1 MKNAAIALVLSLG
14 FHFALGAVFAF
25 GLMASD
31 APEVS
36 VRLDLSNVELS
47 FAPDED
53 ESAAP
58 VAAASASEVAPQ
70 KPAPKP
76 PPVEDVVVAE
86 IAPAALPPDA
96 PPAELRDPEET
107 PPQVETPPSP
117 PPAPSSEARP
127 APRQAKV
134 DAPPRLRRNIRP
146 VYPEGA
152 RERGES
158 GAVTLEILVGADGTV
173 ADVSVAASSWFAALD
188 EAALKAARRARFVPA
203 ESGGRPV
210 ASRARLTLDYKLS
223 DR

>member
-1 MKNAAIALVLSLG
+1 MKNAAIAVVLSLA
-14 FHFALGAVFAF
+14 FHFAIGALLAV
-25 GLMASD
+25 GLTASD

-58 VAAASASEVAPQ
+58 AAAVAAPEVAPQ

-76 PPVEDVVVAE
+76 PAVEDVVAAE

-96 PPAELRDPEET
+96 PPAEVRAPEEA

-158 GAVTLEILVGADGTV
+158 GAVTIEILVGADGSV
-173 ADVSVAASSWFAALD
+173 ADVSVAASSGFADLD
-188 EAALKAARRARFVPA
+188 EAAVKAARRARFVPA

-210 ASRARLTLDYKLS
+210 ASRARLTLDYKLN

>member
-58 VAAASASEVAPQ
+58 VAAASAPEVAPQ

-107 PPQVETPPSP
+107 PSHVETPPSP
-117 PPAPSSEARP
+117 PPAPLSEARP

-173 ADVSVAASSWFAALD
+173 ADVSVAVSSGFAALD

>member
-14 FHFALGAVFAF
+14 LHFALGALFAV

-47 FAPDED
+47 FAPEEE

-58 VAAASASEVAPQ
+58 ASAAAPHDVPPQ
-70 KPAPKP
+70 TPAPKP
-76 PPVEDVVVAE
+76 PPVEEVTAAE
-86 IAPAALPPDA
+86 VAPAALPPDA
-96 PPAELRDPEET
+96 PPAEVRDPVEP
-107 PPQVETPPSP
+107 PPQVETPPPQSA
-117 PPAPSSEARP
+117 PAAEAHP

-134 DAPPRLRRNIRP
+134 DAPPRPRKSIRP
-146 VYPEGA
+146 VYPEDA

-158 GAVTLEILVGADGTV
+158 GDVVLEISVGADG
-173 ADVSVAASSWFAALD
+173 SVDAVRVLASTGFAALD
-188 EAALKAARRARFVPA
+188 EAAVKAARLARFVPA

-210 ASRARLTLDYKLS
+210 ASRARLTLSFKL
-223 DR
+223 R

>member
-25 GLMASD
+25 GLVASD
-31 APEVS
+31 VPEVS

-58 VAAASASEVAPQ
+58 AAAAAAPEVAPQ

-76 PPVEDVVVAE
+76 PQAEDDVAAE
-86 IAPAALPPDA
+86 IAPSALPPDA
-96 PPAELRDPEET
+96 PPAEVRDPEEV

-117 PPAPSSEARP
+117 PPMPSSEARP
-127 APRQAKV
+127 APRQARV
-134 DAPPRLRRNIRP
+134 DAPPRLRRNICP

-158 GAVTLEILVGADGTV
+158 GAVTLEILVGADGKV
-173 ADVSVAASSWFAALD
+173 ADVSVAASSGFAALD
-188 EAALKAARRARFVPA
+188 EAAVKAARRARFVPA

-210 ASRARLTLDYKLS
+210 ASRARLTLDYKLNEK
-223 DR
+223 

>member
-58 VAAASASEVAPQ
+58 VAAASAPEVAPQ

-76 PPVEDVVVAE
+76 PPVEDVVAAE

-117 PPAPSSEARP
+117 PMPSSEARP
-127 APRQAKV
+127 APRQARV

-173 ADVSVAASSWFAALD
+173 ADVSVAASSGFAALD
-188 EAALKAARRARFVPA
+188 EAALKVARRARFVPA